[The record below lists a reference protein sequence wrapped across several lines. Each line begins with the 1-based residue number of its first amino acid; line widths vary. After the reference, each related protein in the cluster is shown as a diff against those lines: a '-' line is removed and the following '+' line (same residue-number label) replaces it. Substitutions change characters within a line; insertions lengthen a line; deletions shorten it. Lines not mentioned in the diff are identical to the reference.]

1 MGQKWPIK
9 HTLYCSSVWLTCIHK
24 KIIPGS
30 KMTHKIWTKTNNPFF
45 YFFFTGQKWP
55 MTQSLKCHWDQP
67 VSSENMSYT
76 LAAHARSA
84 FTEEE
89 ACEGV
94 DPPPPQPKWASE
106 VINRCEM
113 TPKHTQKWAKASHE
127 RVWDPAVVITALQTA
142 DQAAQAANYSNYD
155 SLLAEINLIK
165 RRLQSSL
172 TFIRIIIDTRHTPA
186 HTPTCT
192 VRGGG
197 GLGNPPKEPT
207 WKQLMGKVL
216 WRSSSSSSS
225 DYCLQLQ
232 IPWIPSIHIDVKG
245 LGSVLTQTF
254 LQMSPD
260 RR

>member
-76 LAAHARSA
+76 WAAHARSA

-165 RRLQSSL
+165 RRLRSSL

-197 GLGNPPKEPT
+197 GWGILP
-207 WKQLMGKVL
+207 
-216 WRSSSSSSS
+216 RSQHESSWWGRFYE
-225 DYCLQLQ
+225 DHHHHHHQ
-232 IPWIPSIHIDVKG
+232 ITVFSCRFPEFYRF
-245 LGSVLTQTF
+245 T
-254 LQMSPD
+254 
-260 RR
+260 

>member
-1 MGQKWPIK
+1 
-9 HTLYCSSVWLTCIHK
+9 
-24 KIIPGS
+24 
-30 KMTHKIWTKTNNPFF
+30 MTHKIWTKTNNPFF

-55 MTQSLKCHWDQP
+55 MTQCLKCHWDQP

-76 LAAHARSA
+76 WAAHARSA

-165 RRLQSSL
+165 RRLRSSL

-197 GLGNPPKEPT
+197 GWGILPRSQHESSWWGRFYEDHHHQITVFSCRFPEFYRFTKMSKGSVPFWPR
-207 WKQLMGKVL
+207 
-216 WRSSSSSSS
+216 RSSKWVQTEGKTYLLIL
-225 DYCLQLQ
+225 DPFCA
-232 IPWIPSIHIDVKG
+232 PK
-245 LGSVLTQTF
+245 LGA
-254 LQMSPD
+254 
-260 RR
+260 